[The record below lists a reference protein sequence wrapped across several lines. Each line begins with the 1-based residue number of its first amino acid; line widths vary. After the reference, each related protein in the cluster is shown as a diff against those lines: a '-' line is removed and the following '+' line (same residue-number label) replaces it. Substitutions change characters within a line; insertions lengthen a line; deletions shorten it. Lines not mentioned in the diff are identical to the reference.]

1 VTRASQVLALAV
13 LGAIALVA
21 FSSALESHAN
31 DLPLNEQQ
39 RQELVQGAGDLGNT
53 PIPPGLDQSAQQK
66 TEDAIDQAFVQ
77 MFRLISLIA
86 AGMALLA
93 GALAWFI
100 INPAPA
106 RGKQAAPEPSLA
118 P

>member
-1 VTRASQVLALAV
+1 MSWEIRLSRR
-13 LGAIALVA
+13 GWI
-21 FSSALESHAN
+21 SPRN
-31 DLPLNEQQ
+31 KRQQ
-39 RQELVQGAGDLGNT
+39 
-53 PIPPGLDQSAQQK
+53 
-66 TEDAIDQAFVQ
+66 DAIDQAFVQ

-100 INPAPA
+100 IHPAAA
-106 RGKQAAPEPSLA
+106 RGKQAAPQPSLA